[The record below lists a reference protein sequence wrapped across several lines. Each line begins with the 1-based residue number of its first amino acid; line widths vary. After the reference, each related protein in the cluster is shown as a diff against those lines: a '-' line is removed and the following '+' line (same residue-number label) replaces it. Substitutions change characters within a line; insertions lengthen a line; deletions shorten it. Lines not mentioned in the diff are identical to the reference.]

1 MEDFDVDSLAAFLH
15 TTPDQVRKLA
25 SRGKLP
31 GRRIAG
37 NWLFPREEMHHWLEQ
52 RIGVSDSEQL
62 EKMEAQLSRRH
73 APIDGEVS
81 IAALCRPENM
91 AFPLSARTRTSVIR
105 NMCDLAAVGGLLWDV
120 PTMTNAVRQR
130 EELHPTA
137 LAGGVALLH
146 PRRPQSSILA
156 ESLIALG
163 ITETPLPFSGDGQLT
178 DIFFLICSYDDKSH
192 LRILAR
198 LSRLVSDPQW
208 LPALRDC
215 KTPNDAHTLIRVG
228 EDDLA

>member
-1 MEDFDVDSLAAFLH
+1 
-15 TTPDQVRKLA
+15 
-25 SRGKLP
+25 
-31 GRRIAG
+31 
-37 NWLFPREEMHHWLEQ
+37 
-52 RIGVSDSEQL
+52 
-62 EKMEAQLSRRH
+62 
-73 APIDGEVS
+73 
-81 IAALCRPENM
+81 
-91 AFPLSARTRTSVIR
+91 
-105 NMCDLAAVGGLLWDV
+105 
-120 PTMTNAVRQR
+120 QR